1 MRDFALRI
9 TGPNKVEII
18 DPLSDKTINLSE
30 FNIVDIRIEH
40 RPMERQ
46 VPPLVTLTLRVAE
59 TEWMD
64 FRVHADD
71 NLNTYVE
78 YIDNATLR
86 VENRVMGVVEDLGEY
101 VRMNEVRVINVEMY
115 NAEHV
120 MIDNRRAMYLELP
133 LRPKELM
140 EAPEDGTSK

>member
-1 MRDFALRI
+1 MRDFNLKM

-18 DPLSDKTINLSE
+18 DLSSDRTINLNE
-30 FNIVDIRIEH
+30 FNIVDIRIER

-46 VPPLVTLTLRVAE
+46 APPLVTLTLRVAE

-64 FRVHADD
+64 FRIHADD

-115 NAEHV
+115 NAEHM

>member
-40 RPMERQ
+40 RPMERR

-59 TEWMD
+59 TEWKD
-64 FRVHADD
+64 FRIHADD
-71 NLNTYVE
+71 NLNTYIE
-78 YIDNATLR
+78 YIDNDTLR
-86 VENRVMGVVEDLGEY
+86 VENRVLGVVEDLGEY

-133 LRPKELM
+133 LYPKELM
-140 EAPEDGTSK
+140 EAPEDDTSK